1 MSDIIKTT
9 ITLTVLHRIDDG
21 PEDMSLERISEEMD
35 MGEFLGKKE
44 ITSTQVIDPEK
55 VAEEEIALGGDG
67 TFFNL

>member
-1 MSDIIKTT
+1 
-9 ITLTVLHRIDDG
+9 
-21 PEDMSLERISEEMD
+21 MSLERISEEMD